1 MIRMGM
7 ISADIETLLE
17 NRKNNIIT
25 ELALP
30 RKSVKQRISNI
41 FPQIIENWCLIKYS
55 KDNNVNS
62 DLINHWKS
70 ELSTHIINASRLQI
84 KDNDSFDNRKTLLNQ
99 LINEEDFT
107 DVNIIDMTICTKFKK
122 ENIDISTREYGNVL
136 MDFINNL
143 NKIVDIIALKNR
155 DSILDYITNL

>member
-1 MIRMGM
+1 MKFCKYQKLFVYLQRNSKEKMNKSLDLMIRMGM

-99 LINEEDFT
+99 LQF
-107 DVNIIDMTICTKFKK
+107 
-122 ENIDISTREYGNVL
+122 
-136 MDFINNL
+136 
-143 NKIVDIIALKNR
+143 
-155 DSILDYITNL
+155 